1 MEPTPSPIPI
11 LSSHTDPLPPI
22 IEPTATSSPKEDTN
36 IPPSD
41 HDQPSSLRL
50 NEPDGERLTS
60 TFIEDETAGGSFHES
75 PPKSH
80 EATPTIGQPS
90 GLAEDP
96 VTLTSLASL
105 VYMLMQKT
113 KSLESELKV
122 EVSDSEE
129 ETEQQFDVESFLNL
143 ATASMDKPHSKF
155 VTLGKDKAS
164 VQDMEEE
171 ISPDTLDSS
180 PGLDFFKDLFDDQ
193 EVTPG
198 SETNATVN
206 LSAEAPLPTGSV
218 PIPTGS
224 SSIPADDPVTMG
236 SIPLPTGSV
245 PITTG
250 SSSIPTADPITT
262 RSGTTSDTPLSP
274 VRDARKGK
282 GPAVDEPTPTQEKTF
297 KQLEE
302 ERLGWEAAQR
312 LQA

>member
-1 MEPTPSPIPI
+1 MWYQSLVALDLGLQGVIEPTPSPIPI

-224 SSIPADDPVTMG
+224 SSIP
-236 SIPLPTGSV
+236 
-245 PITTG
+245 
-250 SSSIPTADPITT
+250 TADPITT